1 MDSYEEILQ
10 RMEEAYEQKSGCKV
24 ADVSEVGLRMRVLAG
39 ELYRLEASL
48 DWLERQAFPQTASG
62 EQLDCLLTWWCPRA
76 RSAPLLGSRWWST
89 KPRRTLCWF
98 PAS

>member
-39 ELYRLEASL
+39 ELYRLETSL

-62 EQLDCLLTWWCPRA
+62 EQLDLHGAQRGVIRGEA
-76 RSAPLLGSRWWST
+76 
-89 KPRRTLCWF
+89 
-98 PAS
+98 